1 MFQQLFTGAFI
12 FFNFGALIVGA
23 LLSFLLTSWRARL
36 TWFDW
41 TIALL
46 LNLPVALLL
55 KNFLTEQI
63 EGRCSVFCLVVM
75 FGGAGFGIGLL
86 FGLLC
91 SKWVIA
97 GSPDPETQN

>member
-12 FFNFGALIVGA
+12 WLNFGALIVGA

-36 TWFDW
+36 TWIDW
-41 TIALL
+41 AIVLL
-46 LNLPVALLL
+46 LNLPAALFL
-55 KNFLTEQI
+55 KDFLAEMI
-63 EGRCSVFCLVVM
+63 AGRCSMVCLVM
-75 FGGAGFGIGLL
+75 SFGGAGFGLGLP

-97 GSPDPETQN
+97 GTSNAET